1 MQAPSASYSM
11 TVRLEIQ
18 NKPGMLGRVT
28 SAIGKAGGDIGA
40 IDLVQV
46 GKSTITRDL
55 TFKARDE
62 RHGQQVVDKIRAV
75 QGVKVV
81 NVSDRTFLMHLG
93 GKIEVRGKMS
103 VKTRD
108 DLSMAY
114 TPGVARVCMAIHQD
128 PEKAYALTIKQNCVA
143 VVTDGTAVLGLG
155 DIGPSA
161 AQPVMEGKA
170 LIFKEKGNVDAWPLV
185 LDTQDPDQIVRIVKA
200 IAPNFGGINL
210 EDIAAP
216 ACFGIEQRLIDELDI
231 PVMHDDQHGT
241 AIVVLAG
248 MINAAKVVNKDLK
261 KLRIVVSG
269 AGAAGTAVAKLLVA
283 AGVKDIILI
292 DRVGA
297 IFKGRAGLNSHKAE
311 LAELT
316 NPRMEAGGLAEAM
329 RGADAFVG
337 VSGKGLLKA
346 EYVANMAEKG
356 IVFALA
362 NPDPE
367 ILPDEAWNAGAAVI
381 ATGRSDFPNQ
391 INNALVFPGIFRGAL
406 DKGVKKIT
414 EATKLRA
421 ARALAE
427 LVAKPT
433 AEKIIPD
440 LLDKRVVKA
449 VAGAVR

>member
-1 MQAPSASYSM
+1 MDTKKILAAYKKQGARIETKA
-11 TVRLEIQ
+11 
-18 NKPGMLGRVT
+18 RV
-28 SAIGKAGGDIGA
+28 K
-40 IDLVQV
+40 LR
-46 GKSTITRDL
+46 GKSDFSL
-55 TFKARDE
+55 W
-62 RHGQQVVDKIRAV
+62 
-75 QGVKVV
+75 
-81 NVSDRTFLMHLG
+81 
-93 GKIEVRGKMS
+93 
-103 VKTRD
+103 
-108 DLSMAY
+108 Y
-114 TPGVARVCMAIHQD
+114 TPGVGAASLHLAKHPKDARTMS
-128 PEKAYALTIKQNCVA
+128 IKQNSVA
-143 VVTDGTAVLGLG
+143 IVSDGSAVLGLG
-155 DIGPSA
+155 NIGPYGA
-161 AQPVMEGKA
+161 LPVMEGKA

-185 LDTQDPDQIVRIVKA
+185 LDTQDPDEIVRIVKA

-248 MINAAKVVNKDLK
+248 MINAAKVVKKDLK

-269 AGAAGTAVAKLLVA
+269 AGAAGTAVAKLLLA
-283 AGVKDIILI
+283 AGVKDIILL
-292 DRVGA
+292 D
-297 IFKGRAGLNSHKAE
+297 RAGTIYAGRSVMNAHKTE
-311 LAELT
+311 LAALT
-316 NPRMEAGGLAEAM
+316 NPRKVRGGLAEAM
-329 RGADAFVG
+329 QDADAFVG
-337 VSGKGLLKA
+337 VSGKGILKA
-346 EYVANMAEKG
+346 EQVASMASG
-356 IVFALA
+356 SIVFALA

-367 ILPDEAWNAGAAVI
+367 ILPDEAWRAGAEVI